1 VKNDIKEMAF
11 EFSKAYGPPGREEEI
26 REKIKRRVESLCDEV
41 FVDKSGNLIAVKK
54 ATEKSLGKMMV
65 STHMDEICVIC
76 SKVLEEGFLR
86 IEGIGMDPKLLPSQ
100 KVWVHTRDG
109 ERLRGV
115 IGMLAP
121 HLQTAETKSKVS
133 DFDTLFVDVSMHDI
147 NKFNTGDFITYDND
161 PFEAN
166 GKLFTKTLDNRAS
179 CMASITALD
188 FLSKMRHSYD
198 YYAVFSSRE
207 EIGAFG
213 ARTAVSLIQPS
224 VTIAMDATFSNIA
237 VPNNKK
243 VEMGKGPVIA
253 RGPVLTKIVTE
264 KLESCCKTYGIPMQ
278 LEVSPGR
285 TGTDADQLQLE
296 GVPTGLV
303 SIPSSYMHTPY
314 EKMSISDITEAG
326 RLLAVYCS
334 ELDESSF
341 EIRSDAKEENK

>member
-1 VKNDIKEMAF
+1 MKNDMKEMAF
-11 EFSKAYGPPGREEEI
+11 EFSKAYGPPGRESEI
-26 REKIKRRVESLCDEV
+26 REKIKKRVESLCDEL
-41 FVDKSGNLIAVKK
+41 FEDKSGNLIAVKK

-65 STHMDEICVIC
+65 STHMDEICMIC
-76 SKVLEEGFLR
+76 SKVMTEGFLR
-86 IEGIGMDPKLLPSQ
+86 IEGIGIDPKLLPSQ

-109 ERLRGV
+109 EKLRGV

-121 HLQTAETKSKVS
+121 HLQTAETKSKIS

-147 NKFNTGDFITYDND
+147 HKFNTGDFITYEND
-161 PFEAN
+161 PFEGN
-166 GKLFTKTLDNRAS
+166 GMVFTKTLDNRAS

-188 FLSKMRHSYD
+188 FLSRMRHSYD

-224 VTIAMDATFSNIA
+224 VAIAMDATFSNIS

-243 VEMGKGPVIA
+243 VDMGKGPVIA
-253 RGPVLTKIVTE
+253 RGPVLTKIVSQ
-264 KLESCCKTYGIPMQ
+264 KLEKCCEDNGIAMQ
-278 LEVSPGR
+278 LEVCPGR

-296 GVPTGLV
+296 GYPTGLI

-314 EKMSISDITEAG
+314 EKMSIKDITEAG
-326 RLLAVYCS
+326 RLLALYCS
-334 ELDESSF
+334 QLDEHAF
-341 EIRSDAKEENK
+341 EMKTDVEEGKE

>member
-1 VKNDIKEMAF
+1 M
-11 EFSKAYGPPGREEEI
+11 
-26 REKIKRRVESLCDEV
+26 DEV
-41 FVDKSGNLIAVKK
+41 C
-54 ATEKSLGKMMV
+54 MV
-65 STHMDEICVIC
+65 C

-86 IEGIGMDPKLLPSQ
+86 VEGIGIDPKLLPSQ
-100 KVWVHTRDG
+100 KVWVHTRGG

-133 DFDTLFVDVSMHDI
+133 NFDTLFVDVSMHDI
-147 NKFNTGDFITYDND
+147 GKFNTGDFITYDNE

-188 FLSKMRHSYD
+188 YLSHMRHAYD

-213 ARTAVSLIQPS
+213 ARTAISLIQPS
-224 VTIAMDATFSNIA
+224 VAIAMDATFSNVAI
-237 VPNNKK
+237 PNNKK

-253 RGPVLTKIVTE
+253 KGPVLTKIVSE
-264 KLESCCKTYGIPMQ
+264 KLIACCKDNGIEMQ
-278 LEVSPGR
+278 LEVCSRR
-285 TGTDADQLQLE
+285 TGTDADELQLE
-296 GVPTGLV
+296 GYPTGLV

-314 EKMSISDITEAG
+314 EKMSIKDITETG
-326 RLLAVYCS
+326 RLLAIYCS
-334 ELDESSF
+334 QLDERSF
-341 EIRSDAKEENK
+341 EIKSDAEGEDA